1 MDRYQYLALMVGC
14 LVLTLPLEFALGAR
28 VWRRPRRTF
37 RAIAPAYVAFVVW
50 DGWATRRGIWGFA
63 DRYTVGLRLPGGM
76 VIEEL
81 VFFFV
86 VPMCALTTLEAV
98 RAMTA
103 RGDRRQSDDAR
114 QHAPTGA
121 R

>member
-1 MDRYQYLALMVGC
+1 MDRFQYLALMIGC
-14 LVLTLPLEFALGAR
+14 LVLTLPLEFVLGAR
-28 VWRRPRRTF
+28 VWRRPGRTL

-50 DGWATRRGIWGFA
+50 DAWATRRGIWSFA

-103 RGDRRQSDDAR
+103 RGERRQSKDAR
-114 QHAPTGA
+114 QHASTGS

>member
-28 VWRRPRRTF
+28 VWRRPGRTL
-37 RAIAPAYVAFVVW
+37 RAIGPAYVGFVVW
-50 DGWATRRGIWGFA
+50 DVWATRRGIWSFA
-63 DRYTVGLRLPGGM
+63 DRYTVGVRLPGGI

-86 VPMCALTTLEAV
+86 VPMCALSTLEAV
-98 RAMTA
+98 RAMSA
-103 RGDRRQSDDAR
+103 RTGNGDSEVAR
-114 QHAPTGA
+114 PHVSTGA